1 MVKKPNLASTVFGG
15 SGKDKL
21 ATADVYNDT
30 VGTDDTLSG
39 FQSTVSKSADRVG
52 DLVKNSG
59 MNATD
64 LADLVDLTGGVGID
78 TDALSRRLSGLTGYR
93 FDSMSEFAMSIKE
106 DALGAIDSWTG
117 LELNGL
123 VDTAG
128 KFYPLING
136 DVRDARE
143 LFGVIGDVLGDEYIN
158 KFVDLGAQAGFFGSL
173 ISKCIEFGI
182 PDAIDVLFSKIED
195 EEMRK
200 EMLIQNL
207 DRAARSG
214 DVETLNL
221 IKDLIGP
228 KEMVARCPEIVEFVL
243 SGYRIRDRTD
253 APDYWAHYNKIVAL
267 FNELDPKWCRDS
279 AGPIHPTITKLAPFT
294 TASEVSIEIFT
305 RVGDYKTEAL
315 IAKSYPLSTM
325 RATAKQQWPLIAL

>member
-1 MVKKPNLASTVFGG
+1 MVKKPNLATTVFGG

-21 ATADVYNDT
+21 ATADVYKDT

-39 FQSTVSKSADRVG
+39 FKSTISKGTDRVG

-59 MNATD
+59 MNASD
-64 LADLVDLTGGVGID
+64 LADMVDLTGGVGID
-78 TDALSRRLSGLTGYR
+78 NDALTRRLGSLTGYR
-93 FDSMSEFAMSIKE
+93 FDSLSQFAMSVKDDVLGSV
-106 DALGAIDSWTG
+106 DALTG

-128 KFYPLING
+128 KFYPLVNG

-143 LFGVIGDVLGDEYIN
+143 LFGMISDVLGDEYIN
-158 KFVDLGAQAGFFGSL
+158 KFVDIGAQAGLFGSL
-173 ISKCIEFGI
+173 IEKCIEFGI
-182 PDAIDVLFSKIED
+182 PDAIDILFSKIDD

-207 DRAARSG
+207 DRAARAG
-214 DVETLNL
+214 DVDTLNQ

-228 KEMVARCPEIVEFVL
+228 QEMVARCPEIVEFVL
-243 SGYRIRDRTD
+243 AGYRIRDRTVT
-253 APDYWAHYNKIVAL
+253 PDYWEHYNKIVTL
-267 FNELDPKWCRDS
+267 FNELDAKWCHDTVNGR
-279 AGPIHPTITKLAPFT
+279 AITKLDVFT

-305 RVGDYKTEAL
+305 RVGDYKVEAL

-325 RATAKQQWPLIAL
+325 KATAKQQWPLIAI